1 MLYYFIVQVLV
12 FILHVLVLVVHGVC
26 HLDFGGGN
34 PHVKYLCAVANF
46 CDEYYLVIGPFC
58 ILSTRRVTPLTRCL
72 ISSSFY
78 RSPSFAGC

>member
-1 MLYYFIVQVLV
+1 MAYAGVVKSHVVLFYRSSSGFYYFIVQ
-12 FILHVLVLVVHGVC
+12 VLVLVVHGVC

-58 ILSTRRVTPLTRCL
+58 IFLFT
-72 ISSSFY
+72 
-78 RSPSFAGC
+78 

>member
-12 FILHVLVLVVHGVC
+12 FIILSFKFWFLVVHGVC

-34 PHVKYLCAVANF
+34 PYVKYLCAVANF

-58 ILSTRRVTPLTRCL
+58 IFLFT
-72 ISSSFY
+72 
-78 RSPSFAGC
+78 